1 MFQKNEKCKALKEC
15 HLMGNI
21 PREISPL
28 VVIFLKKIDQPSW
41 GTTRRNYKPIPQIV
55 CISFRF
61 RVLHLLSWEFKRS
74 EVLWRYNFILV
85 YHLKHVKSA
94 DLHETI
100 LTPVICMV
108 VMAWH
113 YFSEKFLSVAPK
125 KTRNWYFSYISAH
138 SEVKNN
144 RKKRGKPLL
153 NARKHWESESIN
165 RNLSA
170 AVLHVKPSCNNSN
183 LNDIDISLQRAD
195 SGSYHFLV
203 TGTKIIRII
212 WKLSENC

>member
-100 LTPVICMV
+100 LTPVICHKHV
-108 VMAWH
+108 RYHDGVTL
-113 YFSEKFLSVAPK
+113 YFSVKFPSVAPK
-125 KTRNWYFSYISAH
+125 KTRNWYFSYM
-138 SEVKNN
+138 
-144 RKKRGKPLL
+144 PTDF
-153 NARKHWESESIN
+153 
-165 RNLSA
+165 
-170 AVLHVKPSCNNSN
+170 C
-183 LNDIDISLQRAD
+183 
-195 SGSYHFLV
+195 FL
-203 TGTKIIRII
+203 K
-212 WKLSENC
+212 